1 MKPLLAAIAIPVA
14 LLLAAPAHA
23 DGDSFYKYI
32 DDHGILRYEFP
43 GGLLAT
49 GLQMCQM
56 LHAGQTPEQVRAMG
70 GLAIMDTAG
79 VLDAA
84 QHELCP
90 DTLKAGG

>member
-1 MKPLLAAIAIPVA
+1 MTKLLLLAMAFPAAV
-14 LLLAAPAHA
+14 LLAAPAHA

-32 DDHGILRYEFP
+32 DDHGIMRYEFP

-56 LHAGQTPEQVRAMG
+56 LHAGQTPEQVRGMG
-70 GLAIMDTAG
+70 GLTIMDTAG

-90 DTLKAGG
+90 DTLR

>member
-1 MKPLLAAIAIPVA
+1 MKLILAALAIPTAV
-14 LLLAAPAHA
+14 LLAAPAHA

-32 DDHGILRYEFP
+32 DDHGIMRYEFP

-56 LHAGQTPEQVRAMG
+56 LHAGQTPEQVRGMG

-90 DTLKAGG
+90 DTLH